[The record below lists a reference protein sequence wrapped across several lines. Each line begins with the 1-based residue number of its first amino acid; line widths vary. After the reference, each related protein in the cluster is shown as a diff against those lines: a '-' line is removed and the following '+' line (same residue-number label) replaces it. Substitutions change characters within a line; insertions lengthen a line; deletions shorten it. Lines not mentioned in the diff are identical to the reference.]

1 MATVR
6 GRLGVLIEPRLLVYG
21 TVGVGFAS
29 GEGRAQVNA
38 FGQQIGVSASDS
50 ATGLAYGIGVE
61 GKLSDTMSARIEYLA
76 LTNIDDITDD
86 GIGVIRAGLN
96 FKLGQ

>member
-21 TVGVGFAS
+21 TVGFAYAS
-29 GEGRAQVNA
+29 GDAPRLN
-38 FGQQIGVSASDS
+38 GQQLGDDS
-50 ATGLAYGIGVE
+50 GTGLAYGIGVE
-61 GKLSDTMSARIEYLA
+61 GMLSDTMSARIEYLA